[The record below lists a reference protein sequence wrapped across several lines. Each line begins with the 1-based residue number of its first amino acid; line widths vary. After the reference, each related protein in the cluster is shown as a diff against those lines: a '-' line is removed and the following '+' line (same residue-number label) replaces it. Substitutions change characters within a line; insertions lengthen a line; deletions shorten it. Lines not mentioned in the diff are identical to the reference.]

1 MDFAMMQTMLKSAF
15 LTMVIAAR
23 VQTQTL
29 IGTNIV

>member
-15 LTMVIAAR
+15 LTMVIAAGI
-23 VQTQTL
+23 QTQTL